1 MTTVTEAN
9 GVVTFRLAKSY
20 DALRGSELQQ
30 LEVAIVGQVQASPL
44 PRLVFDFSDT
54 SYISSSFVEVVMR
67 GWKRL
72 QDKNGRMALCCL
84 NPNCATVLKVC
95 RLDRIW
101 EIRDTYD
108 EAVESV
114 TREAE

>member
-20 DALRGSELQQ
+20 DALRGNELQQ
-30 LEVAIVGQVQASPL
+30 LESALVGHVQSSPQ

-54 SYISSSFVEVVMR
+54 SYISSSFVEVLMR

-72 QDKNGRMALCCL
+72 QEKDGRMALCCL

-108 EAVESV
+108 QAVESV
-114 TREAE
+114 SSDAE